1 MFQSLE
7 SKILSNI
14 NPILLKKKKKH
25 FNILYNLRKNWPKI
39 IGDKYCDFTYVKDIK
54 ISKDAVRTLKLEMY
68 NPTISFL
75 LSAEIDNIIENITIY
90 YGYKIIDDIKL
101 IQKPSNI
108 SLKKNKKIED
118 NLELT
123 SNLESQ
129 IGNIKDTEL
138 KDILIKLGKEII
150 TKKK

>member
-1 MFQSLE
+1 M
-7 SKILSNI
+7 LS
-14 NPILLKKKKKH
+14 P
-25 FNILYNLRKNWPKI
+25 
-39 IGDKYCDFTYVKDIK
+39 
-54 ISKDAVRTLKLEMY
+54 
-68 NPTISFL
+68 
-75 LSAEIDNIIENITIY
+75 IDNIIENITIY

-150 TKKK
+150 WISASENSESPRRNSESPRVV